1 MVKKFLVLL
10 MLVLVPAA
18 LFAGTTGK
26 IAGVVR
32 DKETGD
38 PLPGANVIV
47 VGTTLGAAANVNGEY
62 VILNV
67 PPGTYSVKA
76 SFIGYRDVTVSNVR
90 VNIDLTTEVIFDLP
104 SEAIEVGAV
113 EIVAERPLVNK
124 NATNEVHIRTAEDIE
139 SVPVRGYA
147 NVVALEAG
155 VVRRGGTLYIRGGRR
170 DEVAYYV
177 DGVYQNNP
185 YTLGRAGDLIHTSI
199 EEISYQAGG
208 YNAEYGFANSGV
220 INTTTKTGGSQ
231 YTLSG
236 EWITDEYLKEREETL
251 GAYSYGYNL
260 YNMALSGPV
269 PALGDKVKFY
279 LAGERR
285 FFRDS
290 SPTIAPFPAFV
301 KVGTDDQIVYPAPG
315 VIPAGQTLFG
325 AGHIQVV
332 DPDNLIFRFP
342 EAISYGAAGDTVDAQ
357 FRMLEG
363 PKPNSASSQ
372 WHWNGNVVLDFQ
384 TLKFK
389 IGGNSSR
396 FDNRNYNHF
405 FSLLNGLRNSRTKS
419 WTDSYYIKATH
430 TLGASTF
437 YTATV
442 SWFRTKSE
450 TGDPFWFDDIYNA
463 GDKDDIATSDGK
475 VGSDGK
481 FNPWLRGNGQ
491 DPAPVDEF
499 VRFAAPGDIFSSFS
513 RNRSSYI
520 GVKAD
525 ITHQAGR
532 VHEIKAGFE
541 YRYNTIRNY
550 SISTARLASNIASFG
565 EVSDLVFRASYANNI
580 GYTLDGRQNL
590 DGDDPAAAKHP
601 VVLGAYIQDKL
612 EYRDLVLNIGLR
624 LDYFDS
630 NTERFQD
637 PTNIRFVGG
646 LIDPAQL
653 EPPKT
658 YTNINPRLGLS
669 FPVTDRTVFH
679 AQYGKF
685 TQHPELNRLF
695 ISPVV
700 FANNLQAGNFT
711 ISGNPNLAPVKTTQY
726 ELGFRQQIGD
736 NIAFN
741 ITAYYKELR
750 DLIQLQ
756 QVFPSPDA
764 AHGQY
769 TAYANGDYG
778 TVKGLSFSFD
788 LRRTQRVAA
797 RASYTLQFAGATG
810 SNATTGARIAWL
822 GGNTITFVSPTD
834 FDQRHTGSVN
844 VDIRTR
850 ADDGPLFLNGHPLG
864 NVGLNLL
871 FTFGS
876 GLPYTPRRPP
886 IVSAIFATGPS
897 AVNRPGAPINS
908 AHMPWTY
915 NMDVRLDK
923 RFEVGGIEFDA
934 YLWVI
939 NLLNAKNVQ
948 AVFTTTGDAA
958 NDGWL
963 ATPEGRTWAKD
974 NPIAANFYLPRIQ
987 DPFRWGAPRQY
998 RFGLRF
1004 TIK

>member
-1 MVKKFLVLL
+1 MAKKFLVLVL
-10 MLVLVPAA
+10 LALVPAA
-18 LFAGTTGK
+18 LYAGTTGK

-76 SFIGYRDVTVSNVR
+76 SFIGYRDVTMSNVV
-90 VNIDLTTEVIFDLP
+90 VNIDLTTEVNFDLP
-104 SEAIEVGAV
+104 SEAIEVGSV

-124 NATNEVHIRTAEDIE
+124 NATNEVHIRTAKDLEDI
-139 SVPVRGYA
+139 PVRGYA

-170 DEVAYYV
+170 EEVAYYV

-185 YTLGRAGDLIHTSI
+185 YTLGRAGDIIHNSI
-199 EEISYQAGG
+199 EEVSYQAGG

-220 INTTTKTGGSQ
+220 INTTTKTGGSK
-231 YTLSG
+231 YSLTG
-236 EWITDEYLKEREETL
+236 EWITDEYLKERDSIL

-260 YNMALSGPV
+260 YNLALSGPV
-269 PALGDKVKFY
+269 PSLGEKVRFY
-279 LAGERR
+279 IAGERR
-285 FFRDS
+285 FLRDS
-290 SPTIAPFPAFV
+290 NPTIAPFPAFV
-301 KVGTDDQIVYPAPG
+301 KAGTNDVVYPAPA
-315 VIPAGQTLFG
+315 ILQPGQTLFG

-332 DPDNLIFRFP
+332 NLDSLLFRFP
-342 EAISYGAAGDTVDAQ
+342 QALGYGAAAGDTVVAQ
-357 FRMLEG
+357 FKMLNG
-363 PKPNSASSQ
+363 PKPNAASAQ
-372 WHWNGNVVLDFQ
+372 WHWNGNITLDFQ

-405 FSLLNGLRNSRTKS
+405 FSLLNGLRDSRTKS

-437 YTATV
+437 YTATA
-442 SWFRTKSE
+442 SWFRNKTE
-450 TGDPFWFDDIYNA
+450 TGDPFWFSDIFNA
-463 GDKDDIATSDGK
+463 EDKDDIVKADGTL
-475 VGSDGK
+475 GSDGK
-481 FNPWLRGNGQ
+481 FNPWLRSNGQ

-499 VRFAAPGDIFSSFS
+499 VRFAAPGDIFSSFA
-513 RNRSSYI
+513 RNRTTYV
-520 GVKAD
+520 GLKFD

-532 VHEIKAGFE
+532 IHELKAGLE
-541 YRYNTIRNY
+541 WRYNTIRNY
-550 SISTARLASNIASFG
+550 SIQTTRLASNIASFG
-565 EVSDLVFRASYANNI
+565 QINDLVFRASYANNI
-580 GYTLDGRQNL
+580 GYTLDGRKNL
-590 DGDDPAAAKHP
+590 DGTPSGAKHP

-630 NTERFQD
+630 NTERFKD
-637 PTNIRFVGG
+637 PTNIKFSGG
-646 LIDPAQL
+646 LVDPSQL
-653 EPPKT
+653 VPPKT
-658 YTNINPRLGLS
+658 FTNINPRLGLS

-695 ISPVV
+695 TSLVV
-700 FANNLQAGNFT
+700 FANQLQAGNFT
-711 ISGNPNLAPVKTTQY
+711 IAGNPNLKPVKTTQY

-736 NIAFN
+736 NMAFN

-756 QVFPSPDA
+756 QVFPAEGA

-769 TAYANGDYG
+769 THYANGDYG

-788 LRRTQRVAA
+788 LRRTERVAA
-797 RASYTLQFAGATG
+797 RASYTLQYAGATG
-810 SNATTGARIAWL
+810 SNATTGANIAWL

-834 FDQRHTGSVN
+834 FDQRHTGTVN
-844 VDIRTR
+844 VDVRTR
-850 ADDGPLFLNGHPLG
+850 PDDGPLFMNGHPLG
-864 NVGLNLL
+864 SVGLNLL

-897 AVNRPGAPINS
+897 SVNRPGAPINS

-915 NMDVRLDK
+915 NLDARLDK
-923 RFEVGGIEFDA
+923 RFKVGGVEFDA

-939 NLLNAKNVQ
+939 NLLNARNVQ
-948 AVFTTTGDAA
+948 AVFTTSGDPA

-963 ATPEGRTWAKD
+963 ATPEGRTWMKN

-987 DPFRWGAPRQY
+987 NPGRWGAPRQY

-1004 TIK
+1004 SL